1 MVRNKGKVLSRDQIE
16 QHIWDYDYMGSSN
29 MIDVYIRYLRKK
41 INKLKEK
48 IQQQTAKKL
57 AELAQKEAQAKEENE
72 NKEHK
77 EENEA

>member
-1 MVRNKGKVLSRDQIE
+1 MSKMNTDYLIKLTSDKSRSMSGKGIE
-16 QHIWDYDYMGSSN
+16 NILEYAD
-29 MIDVYIRYLRKK
+29 